1 MRLAEYESIRAHLL
15 SLPCARYPDMDA
27 LKAAHPGV
35 SLDALVSIC
44 AQESSRRIK
53 AHHGRHAR
61 AISDHARRY
70 LAGEDIFDVAH
81 DADFPPCQLMRLL
94 VEHVLGVG
102 HKAAGA
108 LIRDPRGRV
117 PTHPPPESPA
127 GARHADDLAAG
138 AALCE
143 RIRFDVERC
152 VAWDHVASPAVDA
165 SRHSAGRE
173 YEDLL
178 EEKLNAMGVPFVSE
192 GSLRAEGHAKT
203 PDVKLELPIAVRGR
217 VVNWIDSKASFCDPI
232 VHYERGAEQFQG
244 YVDRFGPGMVVYWL
258 GVVDEIAEESESRGD
273 VLVVDDFPDE
283 SEVTKLKLTPRV

>member
-1 MRLAEYESIRAHLL
+1 M
-15 SLPCARYPDMDA
+15 
-27 LKAAHPGV
+27 
-35 SLDALVSIC
+35 
-44 AQESSRRIK
+44 
-53 AHHGRHAR
+53 
-61 AISDHARRY
+61 
-70 LAGEDIFDVAH
+70 
-81 DADFPPCQLMRLL
+81 
-94 VEHVLGVG
+94 
-102 HKAAGA
+102 
-108 LIRDPRGRV
+108 
-117 PTHPPPESPA
+117 
-127 GARHADDLAAG
+127 
-138 AALCE
+138 
-143 RIRFDVERC
+143 
-152 VAWDHVASPAVDA
+152 AWDHVASPAVDA

-178 EEKLNAMGVPFVSE
+178 EEKLNALGVPFVSE

-258 GVVDEIAEESESRGD
+258 GVVDEIAEESELRGD

>member
-1 MRLAEYESIRAHLL
+1 MRLAEYESIRAHLP

-35 SLDALVSIC
+35 SLDTLVSIC

-108 LIRDPRGRV
+108 LVAIREAGSRRTHRRNLRGRASRGRPRGRRRAV
-117 PTHPPPESPA
+117 RADPVRRRAMRGVGPRRV
-127 GARHADDLAAG
+127 ARRRRVE
-138 AALCE
+138 ALRRPRVRRSARGKTE
-143 RIRFDVERC
+143 RD
-152 VAWDHVASPAVDA
+152 
-165 SRHSAGRE
+165 
-173 YEDLL
+173 
-178 EEKLNAMGVPFVSE
+178 GVPFVSE

-258 GVVDEIAEESESRGD
+258 GVVDEIAEESELRGD

>member
-35 SLDALVSIC
+35 SLDTLVSI
-44 AQESSRRIK
+44 SRAGELEADQGAPR
-53 AHHGRHAR
+53 AAR
-61 AISDHARRY
+61 ACHLGSRAAVPRRRGHLRRRARRG
-70 LAGEDIFDVAH
+70 LPAVSAH
-81 DADFPPCQLMRLL
+81 AAARRTPPRRGAQGGGRADSRSARQGP
-94 VEHVLGVG
+94 V
-102 HKAAGA
+102 
-108 LIRDPRGRV
+108 
-117 PTHPPPESPA
+117 HPPPESPA
-127 GARHADDLAAG
+127 GAHHADDLAAG

-178 EEKLNAMGVPFVSE
+178 EEKLRSLGVPFVSE

-283 SEVTKLKLTPRV
+283 SEVTKLKLTPRG

>member
-1 MRLAEYESIRAHLL
+1 M
-15 SLPCARYPDMDA
+15 
-27 LKAAHPGV
+27 
-35 SLDALVSIC
+35 
-44 AQESSRRIK
+44 Q
-53 AHHGRHAR
+53 
-61 AISDHARRY
+61 
-70 LAGEDIFDVAH
+70 
-81 DADFPPCQLMRLL
+81 
-94 VEHVLGVG
+94 

-127 GARHADDLAAG
+127 GAHHADDLAAG

-232 VHYERGAEQFQG
+232 VHYEWGAEQFQG

-258 GVVDEIAEESESRGD
+258 GVVDEIAEESELRGD